1 MKREPDPERGTP
13 VEPWYDEPT
22 VVEGLPW
29 LYRAYALY
37 SRRMA
42 NRSTGRVLGGSLMH
56 RVLARVTRALALADS
71 AMVQTSAGKVFVD
84 LLDSRMLI
92 VLHEIRAQQD
102 EFRIM
107 RHVLHAGDTFID
119 VGANHGSFSMVAA
132 RLVGP
137 TGIVLA
143 VEPQPRLATLLRK
156 SFAANN
162 YSHCH
167 CVELACSD
175 RTGQAE
181 LFIPDTGSGSAGLVE
196 CFSGRTKHRTV
207 SVRMTPLDDEADW
220 KSFSGQVLIKLDV
233 EGSELAFLRGAE
245 RLIRHHR
252 PLVILEINPTT
263 ASAAGYTISD
273 LLDRLDG
280 LGYRRFAEI
289 DQYPK
294 TISRSAVRLEP
305 QRNLVALPSP
315 FGRV

>member
-1 MKREPDPERGTP
+1 MKREPGPERGTP

-37 SRRMA
+37 SRGMT
-42 NRSTGRVLGGSLMH
+42 NRSTGRVLGGSLIH

-71 AMVQTSAGKVFVD
+71 AMVQTSAGKILRRSPGLAD
-84 LLDSRMLI
+84 ADRPPRD
-92 VLHEIRAQQD
+92 RAPQD

-107 RHVLHAGDTFID
+107 RHVLDAGDTFID

-132 RLVGP
+132 GLVGP

-143 VEPQPRLATLLRK
+143 VEPQPRLAALLRK

-162 YSHCH
+162 YSHCR

-175 RTGQAE
+175 RTGQAD
-181 LFIPDTGSGSAGLVE
+181 LFIPDEGSGSAGLVE

-263 ASAAGYTISD
+263 ASAARYTISD

-294 TISRSAVRLEP
+294 TISRSA
-305 QRNLVALPSP
+305 
-315 FGRV
+315 G